1 MADSTDYLKAYADRY
16 RDMFPVRLAT
26 IAAIVALAGWVVGWG
41 WAANFAICQFGLY
54 VVLWG
59 VVQTAR
65 ARPGAPGA
73 ERRFRLSTEAVTLC
87 LASHNAVFILA
98 VWQAQPQ
105 YLDYL
110 RLLLAGNLMVGALQ
124 VHISR
129 RSFAAAVIPPSIA
142 AMVIASSQPA
152 AAPAIKVAVGLF
164 ILGIIAASW
173 RQWRSDRQTI
183 ELMVALTER
192 SRELQTALAQAET
205 DHAAADHANQAKSRF
220 LAMISHEVRTPLNVI
235 LGLTEVLRNRRRPKV
250 EAALV
255 DDMAE
260 AGRMLLRLLNGALDL
275 SKIEAGQVEVRL
287 APVDLVERIEVIA
300 RVWRSRVEELGLTLE
315 IVRQGD
321 PRDFI
326 VLTDEARVEQVL
338 INYLSNALKLTPDGT
353 ILILARALPAADGR
367 VDLEFEVHDQGPGV
381 PEEHRERIFQPFEQ
395 LAAGRAAG
403 GTGLGLALCR
413 SSAQALGGHVGVDSS
428 PSGGAL
434 FRFGFTA
441 DRATLPSLSDA
452 SPPAPAQQE
461 AIRVLAAEDHPANR
475 KLLDLLLQS
484 FGVALVL
491 VENGQEAV
499 AAAQET
505 QFDLILMDAMM
516 PIMGGVEAVE
526 LIRAD
531 EAASSRPRTPIYMLT
546 ANVFEEDVA
555 RYTDA
560 GVDGVLRKP
569 IEIAALQ
576 AVLQQAASQSADA

>member
-98 VWQAQPQ
+98 VWHAQPQ

-300 RVWRSRVEELGLTLE
+300 RVWQSRVEELGLTLE

-428 PSGGAL
+428 LSGGAL

-452 SPPAPAQQE
+452 RPPAPAQQE

-499 AAAQET
+499 AAVQET

>member
-1 MADSTDYLKAYADRY
+1 VADSTDYLKAYADRY